1 MHRDALAPVVLGL
14 RVGLHLLVVGVAALV
29 VVLADPADRT
39 AVAALA
45 AALVAVYAAGAVL
58 ARPGRRV
65 RSRVWLA
72 ALGLLWVALVAVSPQ
87 AAYLVFPLYFL
98 SLHLLPRWWGPAA
111 VVAATVVAALA
122 TARGGGLTVGG
133 VVGPVLAAGVALAI
147 GLGYRALAREAAERE
162 LLLAELVA
170 ARADL
175 AASERT
181 AGALAERA
189 RIARDLHDTVA
200 QGLSSI
206 QLLLHVAERAD
217 PRGPGVPHVRLARD
231 TAAASLAEARAL
243 IAELAP
249 PPLADQGLLAALRR
263 LAATQWSRPGFVVDV
278 VGPDRAAG
286 GEVGDGEPP
295 VQVATALLRIAQGA
309 VANAAQHSGAARVEV
324 RLQRLPGATR
334 LSVVDDG
341 CGFEP
346 AAVAERTAG
355 GAGHFGL
362 RAVSERVE
370 QLGGSLAL
378 RTGAGRG
385 TAVEVELPDAPAVPG
400 QLAAT
405 GAEVPA

>member
-1 MHRDALAPVVLGL
+1 MHRDSSAPDLLGL
-14 RVGLHLLVVGVAALV
+14 RAALHVLVVAVTALV
-29 VVLADPADRT
+29 VVRAAPPDRWT
-39 AVAALA
+39 AVL
-45 AALVAVYAAGAVL
+45 LAVYAAGVL
-58 ARPGRRV
+58 AVRRRRPGRV
-65 RSRVWLA
+65 RAWLA
-72 ALGLLWVALVAVSPQ
+72 VLTASWLALVVVSPL
-87 AAYLVFPLYFL
+87 AGYLVFPLYFL
-98 SLHLLPRWWGPAA
+98 YLHLLPRRWGAAA

-122 TARGGGLTVGG
+122 TLRGGGLTVGG
-133 VVGPVLAAGVALAI
+133 VVGPAVAAGVALAVD
-147 GLGYRALAREAAERE
+147 LGYRALAREAAERE
-162 LLLAELVA
+162 RLLAELVA
-170 ARADL
+170 ARAEL

-217 PRGPGVPHVRLARD
+217 PGGPGVPHVRLARD

-249 PPLADQGLLAALRR
+249 PPLADQGLRAALSR
-263 LAATQWSRPGFVVDV
+263 LAATQWSRPGLAIDV
-278 VGPDRAAG
+278 VGPDGTADGAAAR
-286 GEVGDGEPP
+286 EAGDGEPP

-309 VANAAQHSGAARVEV
+309 VANAVQHSGAARVEV

-362 RAVSERVE
+362 RAVRERVE
-370 QLGGSLAL
+370 QLGGSLAV

-385 TAVEVELPDAPAVPG
+385 TAVEVELPDAPAAPG